1 MEEATATHPPRPRT
15 AATRTR
21 TLAFLLAV
29 LQGVPIGYAAPN
41 PSPLAS
47 SNWGSPR
54 RYVHLQTS
62 TELSNFYLEIKL
74 DGSVRRSTS
83 RNPYSVVMLKADTRE
98 RVAILGVKSSRY
110 LCLDLNGTP
119 FTSAVCLRD
128 DCVFEHRL
136 LENNRDVF
144 YSVRTGILL
153 NLEGS
158 RQVFA
163 AGHNVPPTALFL
175 PKSSSVPLER
185 LLLHREKRNRP
196 QQQQREGSD
205 SRPLPEDDAESWDEG
220 ANSSRELLRQPPAHD
235 PWSVLSSN
243 PSSPVGATRAALK
256 SHIRLSKHRRE
267 TTLKKRDWASGET
280 DQSETAALCASSSG
294 QG

>member
-1 MEEATATHPPRPRT
+1 MEKATMPSAPV
-15 AATRTR
+15 R
-21 TLAFLLAV
+21 TLALALL
-29 LQGVPIGYAAPN
+29 LQGIPGGDAAPN
-41 PSPLAS
+41 PSPLVG

-54 RYVHLQTS
+54 RFLHLQTS

-74 DGSVRRSTS
+74 DGTVRRSTS

-110 LCLDLNGTP
+110 LCLDLDGTP

-163 AGHNVPPTALFL
+163 AGHNLPPTSLFL
-175 PKSSSVPLER
+175 PKSSTVPLER
-185 LLLHREKRNRP
+185 LLLHRERRNRP
-196 QQQQREGSD
+196 RDPAGAAAGSD
-205 SRPLPEDDAESWDEG
+205 SRAVPEDDDAELEPQEPGDDG
-220 ANSSRELLRQPPAHD
+220 ANVSRELLREPPAHD
-235 PWSVLSSN
+235 PWSVHSSN
-243 PSSPVGATRAALK
+243 PSSPRG
-256 SHIRLSKHRRE
+256 
-267 TTLKKRDWASGET
+267 SGT
-280 DQSETAALCASSSG
+280 VR
-294 QG
+294 